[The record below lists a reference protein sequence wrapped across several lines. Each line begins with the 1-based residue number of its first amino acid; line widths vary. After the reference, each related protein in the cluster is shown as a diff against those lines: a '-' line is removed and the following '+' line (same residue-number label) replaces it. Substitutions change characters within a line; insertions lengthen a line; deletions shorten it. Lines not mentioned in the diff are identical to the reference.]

1 MKLLVSRLGNSDHDL
16 SISEGPRL
24 RPLRLVHHAV
34 QGFAWHPEAV
44 NSPWIRREETPRLL
58 RRMQT

>member
-24 RPLRLVHHAV
+24 KSRL
-34 QGFAWHPEAV
+34 GG
-44 NSPWIRREETPRLL
+44 IGIL
-58 RRMQT
+58 RR